1 MFHFGFDPLYY
12 LLVGPAMLLGVWA
25 QWRVKSAFH
34 RGAEL
39 TARSQISGAD
49 TAQMILDA
57 HGYKDIRIE
66 EAEGM
71 LSDHYDPRARVVRL
85 SREVYRGHSLSA
97 LGIAAHEVGHV
108 IQDKTRY
115 APLAI
120 RNGIVPLA
128 SIGGNLSM
136 LVFIIGLAL
145 SGMRSPIGQWL
156 ILAAVGLFTV
166 FVLFQLIN
174 LPVEF
179 DASNRAKK
187 WLATSGLVAA
197 DEAPVVRSVLN
208 AAAWTYVAATLSAL
222 MTLIYLLIR
231 ANQSRN

>member
-1 MFHFGFDPLYY
+1 MVFDPLYFI
-12 LLVGPAMLLGVWA
+12 LVGPAMILGIWA

-34 RGAEL
+34 RGAEI
-39 TARSQISGAD
+39 TARSNITGAE

-57 HGYKDIRIE
+57 HGYKDVRLE
-66 EAEGM
+66 MAEGV
-71 LSDHYDPRARVVRL
+71 LSDHYDPRAKVVRL
-85 SREVYRGHSLSA
+85 SHDVYHGHSLSA

-128 SIGGNLSM
+128 SIGGNFSM
-136 LVFIIGLAL
+136 LVFIIGLSL
-145 SGMRSPIGQWL
+145 SAAGMVFGQWMVMGA
-156 ILAAVGLFTV
+156 IALFTL
-166 FVLFQLIN
+166 FVAFQLIN

-187 WLATSGLVAA
+187 WLATSGLVSA

-208 AAAWTYVAATLSAL
+208 AAAWTYVAATLSAVL
-222 MTLIYLLIR
+222 TLVYLLIR
-231 ANQSRN
+231 ANQSRD

>member
-1 MFHFGFDPLYY
+1 MFHFDPLYFI
-12 LLVGPAMLLGVWA
+12 LVGPAMLLGVWA

-34 RGAEL
+34 RGAEI
-39 TARSQISGAD
+39 TARSRISGAE

-66 EAEGM
+66 QSEGT
-71 LSDHYDPRARVVRL
+71 LSDHYDPRARVIRL
-85 SREVYRGHSLSA
+85 SPDVFNGHSLSA

-108 IQDKTRY
+108 IQDKTNY

-128 SIGGNLSM
+128 SVGGNVSM

-145 SGMRSPIGQWL
+145 SGAKVAIGPWMVM
-156 ILAAVGLFTV
+156 AAIGLFTV

-187 WLATSGLVAA
+187 WLATSGLVAT

-208 AAAWTYVAATLSAL
+208 AAAWTYVAATLSAVL
-222 MTLIYLLIR
+222 TLVYLLIR